1 MNASWSPLDTFREAS
16 QTLLGRLASCFL
28 ACSLGAAVGYGI
40 DLLAEGFDG
49 FDFRMLLMLMSVVPL
64 AVMSLLYN
72 WGLIIYPL
80 CLLVTF
86 AYVRLELSPWYL
98 LIPFG
103 LVTYDVATL
112 GQGMR

>member
-28 ACSLGAAVGYGI
+28 ACSLGAAVGYGL
-40 DLLAEGFDG
+40 DLAPDG
-49 FDFRMLLMLMSVVPL
+49 FDRFDFMTLLVLMLVVPS
-64 AVMSLLYN
+64 AVMSLLYG
-72 WGLIIYPL
+72 WGLIVYPL
-80 CLLVTF
+80 CLLTTF

-103 LVTYDVATL
+103 LVA
-112 GQGMR
+112 

>member
-1 MNASWSPLDTFREAS
+1 
-16 QTLLGRLASCFL
+16 
-28 ACSLGAAVGYGI
+28 
-40 DLLAEGFDG
+40 
-49 FDFRMLLMLMSVVPL
+49 MLMSVVPL

-86 AYVRLELSPWYL
+86 AYVRLELSPWCL

-103 LVTYDVATL
+103 LVTYDVVTL